1 MNWTPELL
9 GDYKQCMNDIEYFAE
24 KHIKVRHVEYGLVPL
39 KLNDFQKQAIKDYNE
54 KNVFAKYANRMEGK
68 TTIGAIILLHHA
80 IFNEYRVSLIMGP
93 KLQASNEVLELIY
106 DMHENLPEHIQAEIV
121 TRNKTKL
128 EFSNRCSIISAGN
141 NTNSGR
147 GRTLSNIYI
156 DESEFMNTLDEV
168 FTNLYPCIS
177 VVNKGKLFAFTSTR
191 TSEYFR
197 DHK

>member
-1 MNWTPELL
+1 MIE
-9 GDYKQCMNDIEYFAE
+9 DYKRCMGDIEYFAE
-24 KHIKVRHVEYGLVPL
+24 KHIKVRHVELGLVPL
-39 KLNDFQKQAIKDYNE
+39 KLNEFQRQAIKDYSE

-68 TTIGAIILLHHA
+68 TTIAAIILLHHA
-80 IFNEYRVSLIMGP
+80 IFNQYRVSLIMGP
-93 KLQASNEVLELIY
+93 KMQSSNEVLDLIY
-106 DMHENLPEHIQAEIV
+106 DMHQNLPEHIQAKIV
-121 TRNKTKL
+121 THNKTKL
-128 EFSNRCSIISAGN
+128 EFDNMCAIISGGS
-141 NTNSGR
+141 NTHQGR

-177 VVNKGKLFAFTSTR
+177 TANKGKLFAFTSTR